1 MRATRR
7 RSTLH
12 LQHFVGALLF
22 FFLTVSPSNGTPA
35 LVVDLDTLDVL
46 YSEEP
51 GAAWYPASTT
61 KLMTALVVFETLES
75 GTIALESTVL
85 LSENAMRQKFLNAGL
100 SVGKAMTLDDAMF
113 ATIAGSANDVAVAVA
128 ETVAGS
134 EGQFVQ
140 MMNDAAARL
149 GMTGSHFTNPNGLFD
164 GEQRS
169 TARDLA
175 VLATTII
182 QKYPQYLHYFGI
194 ARVIIDGRPV
204 ESYNE
209 LLGGFPGTIGM
220 KTGFLCASGRN
231 IVAVA
236 ERQGRHVMAILLGAT
251 TERERGER
259 SAMLL
264 ERAFAG
270 ELRPIGGG
278 LHQLANDTASQ
289 PMDMRVKLCSDQTAS
304 YEQARE
310 NLFPMG
316 LPGHASYLG
325 QSVPLKEHRITT
337 WVQPSA
343 KDAPVPPIRPTGR

>member
-1 MRATRR
+1 MTTKRR
-7 RSTLH
+7 RSSLLLKH
-12 LQHFVGALLF
+12 VVGALLI
-22 FFLTVSPSNGTPA
+22 FLLAVSPSNGTPA

-61 KLMTALVVFETLES
+61 KLMTALVVF
-75 GTIALESTVL
+75 GALEAGTVTLDTTVL
-85 LSENAMRQKFLNAGL
+85 LSRNAMNQKFLNAGL

-134 EGQFVQ
+134 ERHFIQ

-164 GEQRS
+164 RKQAT

-175 VLATTII
+175 ILAATIVK
-182 QKYPQYLHYFGI
+182 KYPQYLHYFGVS
-194 ARVIIDGRPV
+194 RVIIDGRPV

-209 LLGGFPGTIGM
+209 LLGRFAGTIGM

-236 ERQGRHVMAILLGAT
+236 IRQGRHVMAILLGAT

-264 ERAFAG
+264 EKAFAG
-270 ELRPIGGG
+270 ELRPIGSG
-278 LHQLANDTASQ
+278 LYEVSNDTATQ
-289 PMDMRVKLCSDQTAS
+289 PMDMRLKLCSDQAAS
-304 YEQARE
+304 YEQTRE
-310 NLFPMG
+310 VLYPMG
-316 LPGHASYLG
+316 LPGHTSYLG
-325 QSVPLKEHRITT
+325 QSQTIKEHRIST
-337 WVQPSA
+337 WIQPSS
-343 KDAPVPPIRPTGR
+343 KDAPVPPVRPTGR